1 MSVLCSS
8 NPVPTSHRLMWK
20 LTAPPTDKNSLLWS
34 GGLITHCILLGHI
47 VGESSGQVEPRSSPT
62 ERNFCCPLKDLPK
75 AVNNAFLE
83 LEKVSYK
90 PSQDRRKPELPG

>member
-34 GGLITHCILLGHI
+34 GGLITHCILLGKA
-47 VGESSGQVEPRSSPT
+47 VDKSSP
-62 ERNFCCPLKDLPK
+62 EVARPK
-75 AVNNAFLE
+75 ETFV
-83 LEKVSYK
+83 V
-90 PSQDRRKPELPG
+90 P